1 MLANLKNIKRNYD
14 VKNYL
19 LIFVFILC
27 FFYGF
32 YQLFS
37 DRGLFTLYKLSNEL
51 EQQKQENQLLKQRQE
66 YLESRVKK
74 LEENSEFFDYDYL
87 EEIIRDKLGVI
98 KKTEKVIYIEE

>member
-19 LIFVFILC
+19 FISVLILC

-66 YLESRVKK
+66 YLESRVQK
-74 LEENSEFFDYDYL
+74 LEEDSANFDYDYL
-87 EEIIRDKLGVI
+87 EEIIRNKLGVI
-98 KKTEKVIYIEE
+98 KKTEEVIYIEE